1 MKKFYKIFIVMA
13 CLLLGVLSS
22 CDYLDVVPDEKAT
35 EKMRLRTRKQPD
47 VSSILA
53 MLISPI
59 RETAPRLSIFLP
71 LMRW

>member
-35 EKMRLRTRKQPD
+35 EKDAFEDKEAASL
-47 VSSILA
+47 
-53 MLISPI
+53 
-59 RETAPRLSIFLP
+59 
-71 LMRW
+71 

>member
-35 EKMRLRTRKQPD
+35 EKDAFEDKEAARRFIYSCYAYIPN
-47 VSSILA
+47 
-53 MLISPI
+53 
-59 RETAPRLSIFLP
+59 PRNG
-71 LMRW
+71 